1 MNWAR
6 VKRATLL
13 SLLVAVSASCSNQ
26 PDTTTPSSQ
35 SLFAPFS
42 GDWLGTAAL
51 TSVTPFV
58 TGACVSPS
66 LSTLINTPDQLN
78 LAISQDGQK
87 LTAHR
92 SSATTG
98 LSCSYTGTT
107 SSNRIALDAATCDF
121 PELILR
127 CTDNASV
134 TELAVVGSTI
144 QGSVLNGQLTATVT
158 DSYNALRAPNETHVT
173 VSYQFSAAKP

>member
-13 SLLVAVSASCSNQ
+13 SLLVAVSASCSTQ
-26 PDTTTPSSQ
+26 PDTTSPSAQ
-35 SLFAPFS
+35 SLFAPFN
-42 GDWLGTAAL
+42 GDWLGTAVL

-66 LSTLINTPDQLN
+66 LATLVSSTDQLN

-107 SSNRIALDAATCDF
+107 SSNRIALDAAECDF
-121 PELILR
+121 PDLILR
-127 CTDNASV
+127 CTDNVSTAR
-134 TELAVVGSTI
+134 LNVVGSTI
-144 QGSVLNGQLTATVT
+144 QGTVLNGQLTATVT
-158 DSYNALRAPNETHVT
+158 DSFNAEDRITRVT
-173 VSYQFSAAKP
+173 LSYQFAAAKP

>member
-6 VKRATLL
+6 VKRAALL
-13 SLLVAVSASCSNQ
+13 SLLVAFSASCSNQ
-26 PDTTTPSSQ
+26 PDTTSPSAQ
-35 SLFAPFS
+35 SLFAPFN
-42 GDWLGTAAL
+42 GDWLGTAVL

-66 LSTLINTPDQLN
+66 LATLVNTTDQLN
-78 LAISQDGQK
+78 LAISQDGLK

-92 SSATTG
+92 ASATTG

-121 PELILR
+121 PDLVLR
-127 CTDNASV
+127 CTNDQS
-134 TELAVVGSTI
+134 TSRLTLVGSTI
-144 QGSVLNGQLTATVT
+144 QGAVLNGLLTATVT
-158 DSYNALRAPNETHVT
+158 DSFNAEATITRVT
-173 VSYQFSAAKP
+173 LSYQFAAAKP

>member
-1 MNWAR
+1 MNLAR

-13 SLLVAVSASCSNQ
+13 AVLVVVSASCSTQ
-26 PDTTTPSSQ
+26 PDTTSPSAQ

-42 GDWLGTAAL
+42 GDWLGTAVL
-51 TSVTPFV
+51 TTVTPFV

-66 LSTLINTPDQLN
+66 LATLVNSTDQLN
-78 LAISQDGQK
+78 LSISQDGQK

-107 SSNRIALDAATCDF
+107 SSNRIALDTATCDF
-121 PELILR
+121 PDLVLR
-127 CTDNASV
+127 CTNDIN
-134 TELAVVGSTI
+134 TTRLTVVGSTI
-144 QGSVLNGQLTATVT
+144 QGTVVNGQLTATVT
-158 DSYNALRAPNETHVT
+158 DSFNAEATITRVT
-173 VSYQFSAAKP
+173 LTYQFGAAKP